1 MEFPAPGYLDSEED
15 DDERVIINFIG
26 AQPEWAGNFDF
37 FPAYEDDFDDFDDD
51 YYDDPEFFDSD
62 FSNADTDD
70 DNFSDAGET
79 EMIFQTLQDSSAVL
93 PQIQFLPTAGAGRL
107 PRLSKSRPETYE
119 TLHQVSA
126 RSFVATFVHWSS
138 EH

>member
-1 MEFPAPGYLDSEED
+1 MEFPAGYLDEEEED

-26 AQPEWAGNFDF
+26 AQPEWAGNFEF
-37 FPAYEDDFDDFDDD
+37 FPAYGDDYDDFDDD

-62 FSNADTDD
+62 FSNPDTDD
-70 DNFSDAGET
+70 DDDFSDAGES

-107 PRLSKSRPETYE
+107 PRLPKSGSETYE
-119 TLHQVSA
+119 TLHQVSN
-126 RSFVATFVHWSS
+126 
-138 EH
+138 